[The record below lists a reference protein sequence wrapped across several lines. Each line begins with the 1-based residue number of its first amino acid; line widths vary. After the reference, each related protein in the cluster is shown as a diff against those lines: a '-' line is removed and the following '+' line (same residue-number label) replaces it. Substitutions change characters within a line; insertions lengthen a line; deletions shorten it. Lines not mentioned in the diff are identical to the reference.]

1 MGKIFEAQHP
11 IIRHKLTQLRDKNTK
26 TCKFRTLCN
35 EIGLFLGYEALK
47 DMEMVDQQID
57 TPITSMVGE
66 KINEEKITL
75 VVVLRAGLGML
86 NGLLEIIPNAK
97 VGHIGLYRDE
107 NTLEAVE
114 YFSKLP
120 EDVGNTKVILLD
132 PMIATGGSIVDSL
145 NILKKNGVKDITVL
159 SIISSPEGLEKI
171 QNHFD
176 DISIY
181 TAAIDEKLNE
191 RGYIVPGLGDAGDR
205 IFGTH

>member
-1 MGKIFEAQHP
+1 MGKIFEVQHP
-11 IIRHKLTQLRDKNTK
+11 IIKHKLTQLRDKNTK
-26 TCKFRTLCN
+26 TCDFRDLCN
-35 EIGLFLGYEALK
+35 EIGIFLGYEALK
-47 DMEMVDQQID
+47 DIEMID
-57 TPITSMVGE
+57 EEIETPITSMVGK
-66 KINEEKITL
+66 KIREENITL

-86 NGLLEIIPNAK
+86 NGILDMVPNAK

-120 EDVGNTKVILLD
+120 ENVESSKVMLLD

-145 NILKKNGVKDITVL
+145 NILKKKGVKDITVL

-171 QNHFD
+171 QGHFD
-176 DISIY
+176 DINIY